1 LWKNTILYNKT
12 NTLFY
17 EYFTKK
23 KNSLGFLKQP
33 KDTKVV
39 VAMSGG
45 VDSST
50 VAGLMKK
57 EGYNVVG
64 ITLKLYDDA
73 KTSKETR
80 QCCAGQDILDAKRVS
95 QQLNI
100 DHKILYYQKKFKKD
114 VIDSFIDSYVDG
126 ETPIPCVKCNQTV
139 KFRDLY
145 IYAQELNADA
155 LVTGHY
161 VNRIQ
166 NNGNAEM
173 YRAKDLSRDQS
184 YFLFSTTQE
193 QLNFLRFPLGVL
205 DKKETRK
212 IASKLNLNV
221 ADKPDSQDICFV
233 PNGNYVSVIKK
244 YRPKSFKEGDIL
256 DTKGNVIGKHEGII
270 NFTIGQRKG
279 IGIANEEPL
288 YVVDILAKENKVV
301 VGNRESLF
309 IKKIYLKDINLLD
322 NIENYRDNLFI
333 KVRSTG
339 RLIKSKIIV
348 DKTKAEVNLSEE
360 EAGISPGQACV
371 FYSINKFGDKVLGGG
386 WITKTINKYLPTVL
400 N

>member
-1 LWKNTILYNKT
+1 MNISVQKT
-12 NTLFY
+12 NSIGLL
-17 EYFTKK
+17 KK
-23 KNSLGFLKQP
+23 P
-33 KDTKVV
+33 RDTNVV

-57 EGYNVVG
+57 EGYNVIG

-73 KTSKETR
+73 KFSKESR

-114 VIDSFIDSYVDG
+114 VIDSFIDSYSIG
-126 ETPIPCVKCNQTV
+126 ETPIPCVQCNQSV

-145 IYAQELNADA
+145 SYARELNADA

-166 NNGNAEM
+166 KNGNAEM
-173 YRAKDLSRDQS
+173 YRAADLKRDQS
-184 YFLFSTTQE
+184 YFLFNTTQE
-193 QLNFLRFPLGVL
+193 QLNFLRFPLG
-205 DKKETRK
+205 DIKKEETRK
-212 IASKLNLNV
+212 IALELNLNV

-233 PNGNYVSVIKK
+233 PNGDYASVIRK
-244 YRPKSFKEGDIL
+244 YKPESFKRGDIL
-256 DTKGNVIGKHEGII
+256 NVERKIIGQHEGII

-279 IGIANEEPL
+279 IGIAYKEPL
-288 YVVDILAKENKVV
+288 YVVDINAEKNEVI
-301 VGNRESLF
+301 VGNREALS
-309 IKKIYLKDINLLD
+309 IKKIYLKSLNLLSD
-322 NIENYRDNLFI
+322 VRKLNGNLFV

-339 RLIKSKIIV
+339 KLIKAKV
-348 DKTKAEVNLSEE
+348 TLNENGAEVNLEE
-360 EAGISPGQACV
+360 KEFGISPGQACV
-371 FYSINKFGDKVLGGG
+371 FYSQNQFGDKVLGGG
-386 WITKTINKYLPTVL
+386 WIAKTINNYLST
-400 N
+400 

>member
-1 LWKNTILYNKT
+1 MNNSAKRT
-12 NTLFY
+12 
-17 EYFTKK
+17 
-23 KNSLGFLKQP
+23 NSLGILKQP

-57 EGYNVVG
+57 EGYKVVG

-73 KTSKETR
+73 KFSKESR

-114 VIDSFIDSYVDG
+114 VIDSFVDSYIAG

-145 IYAQELNADA
+145 AYAQELNADA

-173 YRAKDLSRDQS
+173 YRAADLTRDQS
-184 YFLFSTTQE
+184 YFLFTTTQE
-193 QLNFLRFPLGVL
+193 QLNFLRFPLGVMN
-205 DKKETRK
+205 KKETRK
-212 IASKLNLNV
+212 IASELNLNV

-233 PNGNYVSVIKK
+233 PNGDYASVIKK
-244 YRPKSFKEGDIL
+244 YTPESFKKGDIL

-279 IGIANEEPL
+279 IGISHKEPL
-288 YVVDILAKENKVV
+288 YVVDIIAKANKVI
-301 VGNRESLF
+301 VGNKRALS
-309 IKKIYLKDINLLD
+309 IKKIYLKNINLLSD
-322 NIENYRDNLFI
+322 IENHKGSLFI

-339 RLIKSKIIV
+339 RLINAKITIN
-348 DKTKAEVNLSEE
+348 KTEAEVNLSEDE
-360 EAGISPGQACV
+360 IGISPGQACV

-386 WITKTINKYLPTVL
+386 WITSTVNKYLST
-400 N
+400 

>member
-1 LWKNTILYNKT
+1 MNNVAKKT
-12 NTLFY
+12 
-17 EYFTKK
+17 
-23 KNSLGFLKQP
+23 NSLGFLKHP

-73 KTSKETR
+73 KSSKKSK

-95 QQLNI
+95 RQLNI
-100 DHKILYYQKKFKKD
+100 DHKILYYQKRFKKD
-114 VIDSFIDSYVDG
+114 VIDSFVDSYLVG

-145 IYAQELNADA
+145 AYARELNADA

-173 YRAKDLSRDQS
+173 YRAADLTRDQS
-184 YFLFSTTQE
+184 YFLFTTTQE

-205 DKKETRK
+205 NKEETRK
-212 IASKLNLNV
+212 IASELNLNV

-233 PNGNYVSVIKK
+233 PNGNYASVINK
-244 YRPKSFKEGDIL
+244 YKPESFKEGDIL
-256 DTKGNVIGKHEGII
+256 DTKGKVIGKHEGII

-279 IGIANEEPL
+279 IGISHKEPL
-288 YVVDILAKENKVV
+288 YVVNIIAKENKVI
-301 VGNRESLF
+301 VGNREALSV
-309 IKKIYLKDINLLD
+309 KKIYLKDINFLSD
-322 NIENYRDNLFI
+322 IENHSDGLFI

-339 RLIKSKIIV
+339 KLIKAKVIL
-348 DKTKAEVNLSEE
+348 DKTKTEVNLEE
-360 EAGISPGQACV
+360 NEIGISPGQACV
-371 FYSINKFGDKVLGGG
+371 FYSKNRFGDKVLGGG
-386 WITKTINKYLPTVL
+386 WISKTVNNYLST
-400 N
+400 

>member
-1 LWKNTILYNKT
+1 MNILAKKT
-12 NTLFY
+12 
-17 EYFTKK
+17 
-23 KNSLGFLKQP
+23 NSLGFLKQP

-64 ITLKLYDDA
+64 VTLKLYNDA
-73 KTSKETR
+73 KSSKESR

-100 DHKILYYQKKFKKD
+100 DHKILYYQKKFRKD
-114 VIDSFIDSYVDG
+114 VIDTFIDSYIAG

-145 IYAQELNADA
+145 AYAQELKADA

-166 NNGNAEM
+166 NNGHAEM
-173 YRAKDLSRDQS
+173 YRATDLKKDQS
-184 YFLFSTTQE
+184 YFLFTTTQE
-193 QLNFLRFPLGVL
+193 QLNFLRFPLGSMN
-205 DKKETRK
+205 KKETRK
-212 IASKLNLNV
+212 IALEFNLNV
-221 ADKPDSQDICFV
+221 ADKPESQDICFV
-233 PNGNYVSVIKK
+233 PNGDYASVIKK
-244 YRPKSFKEGDIL
+244 YTPESFKKGDIL
-256 DTKGNVIGKHEGII
+256 DTKGNVIGKHDGII

-279 IGIANEEPL
+279 IGISHEEPL
-288 YVVDILAKENKVV
+288 YVVNIIAKENKVI
-301 VGNRESLF
+301 VGNREALS
-309 IKKIYLKDINLLD
+309 IKKIYLKDINLLS
-322 NIENYRDNLFI
+322 NIENYKDSLFI

-339 RLIKSKIIV
+339 RLIKAKITM
-348 DKTKAEVNLSEE
+348 DKTEAEVNLIEDE
-360 EAGISPGQACV
+360 KGISPGQACV
-371 FYSINKFGDKVLGGG
+371 FYSLNKFGDKVLGGG
-386 WITKTINKYLPTVL
+386 WITRTVNKYLST
-400 N
+400 

>member
-1 LWKNTILYNKT
+1 MNIIAKKT
-12 NTLFY
+12 
-17 EYFTKK
+17 
-23 KNSLGFLKQP
+23 NSLGFLKQP

-57 EGYNVVG
+57 EGYNVIG

-73 KTSKETR
+73 KSSKKSK

-114 VIDSFIDSYVDG
+114 VIDSFVGSYLVG

-139 KFRDLY
+139 KFRDLHA
-145 IYAQELNADA
+145 YAQELNADA

-166 NNGNAEM
+166 NNGSAEM
-173 YRAKDLSRDQS
+173 YRAADLTRDQS
-184 YFLFSTTQE
+184 YFLFTTTQE
-193 QLNFLRFPLGVL
+193 QLNFLRFPLGVMY
-205 DKKETRK
+205 KKDTRK
-212 IASKLNLNV
+212 IASELNLNV

-233 PNGNYVSVIKK
+233 PNGNYASVIKK
-244 YRPKSFKEGDIL
+244 YRPESFKEGDIL
-256 DTKGNVIGKHEGII
+256 DTKGKVIGKHEGII

-279 IGIANEEPL
+279 IGISHEEPL
-288 YVVDILAKENKVV
+288 YVVNIIAKENKVI
-301 VGNRESLF
+301 VGNREALS
-309 IKKIYLKDINLLD
+309 IKKIYLKDINLLSD
-322 NIENYRDNLFI
+322 IENHSNGLFI

-339 RLIKSKIIV
+339 KLIKAKITLN
-348 DKTKAEVNLSEE
+348 KTEAEVNLDEDE
-360 EAGISPGQACV
+360 IGISPGQACV

-386 WITKTINKYLPTVL
+386 WITRTVNKYLST
-400 N
+400 

>member
-1 LWKNTILYNKT
+1 MNISVKKT
-12 NTLFY
+12 
-17 EYFTKK
+17 
-23 KNSLGFLKQP
+23 NSLGLLKQP

-73 KTSKETR
+73 KSSRKSR

-348 DKTKAEVNLSEE
+348 DKTKTEVNLSEE

-371 FYSINKFGDKVLGGG
+371 FYSTNKLGDKVLGGG
-386 WITKTINKYLPTVL
+386 WITSTINEYLSTQL
-400 N
+400 S

>member
-1 LWKNTILYNKT
+1 MNISAKKT
-12 NTLFY
+12 
-17 EYFTKK
+17 
-23 KNSLGFLKQP
+23 NSLGLLKQP

-64 ITLKLYDDA
+64 VTLKLYNDA
-73 KTSKETR
+73 KSSKDSR

-100 DHKILYYQKKFKKD
+100 DHKILYYQKKFRKD
-114 VIDSFIDSYVDG
+114 VIDSFIDSYIAG

-145 IYAQELNADA
+145 AYAKELNADA

-166 NNGNAEM
+166 NNGHAEM
-173 YRAKDLSRDQS
+173 YRATDLKKDQS
-184 YFLFSTTQE
+184 YFLFTTTQE
-193 QLNFLRFPLGVL
+193 QLNFLRFPLGSMN
-205 DKKETRK
+205 KKETRK
-212 IASKLNLNV
+212 IALEFNLNV
-221 ADKPDSQDICFV
+221 ADKPESQDICFV
-233 PNGNYVSVIKK
+233 PNGDYASVIKK
-244 YRPKSFKEGDIL
+244 YTPESFKKGDIL
-256 DTKGNVIGKHEGII
+256 DTKGNVIGKHDGII

-279 IGIANEEPL
+279 IGISHEEPL
-288 YVVDILAKENKVV
+288 YVVNIIAKENKVI
-301 VGNRESLF
+301 VGNREALS
-309 IKKIYLKDINLLD
+309 IKKIYLKDINLLS
-322 NIENYRDNLFI
+322 NIENYKDSLFI

-339 RLIKSKIIV
+339 RLIKAKITM
-348 DKTKAEVNLSEE
+348 DKTEAEVNLIEDE
-360 EAGISPGQACV
+360 KGISPGQACV
-371 FYSINKFGDKVLGGG
+371 FYSLNKFGDKVLGGG
-386 WITKTINKYLPTVL
+386 WITRTVNKYLST
-400 N
+400 

>member
-1 LWKNTILYNKT
+1 MNAILKQVS
-12 NTLFY
+12 
-17 EYFTKK
+17 
-23 KNSLGFLKQP
+23 SLGFLKKP

-73 KTSKETR
+73 KVSKQAK

-100 DHKILYYQKKFKKD
+100 DHKILYYQKKFKKE
-114 VIDSFIDSYVDG
+114 VIDSFIDSYTSG
-126 ETPIPCVKCNQTV
+126 ETPIPCVQCNQTV

-145 IYAQELNADA
+145 TYAKELKADT

-161 VNRIQ
+161 VSRIQ
-166 NNGNAEM
+166 KNGNAEM
-173 YRAKDLSRDQS
+173 YRAADLSRDQS
-184 YFLFSTTQE
+184 YFLFTTTQD
-193 QLNFLRFPLGVL
+193 QLNYLRFPLGKII
-205 DKKETRK
+205 KKETRE
-212 IASKLNLNV
+212 IALELKLNV

-233 PNGNYVSVIKK
+233 PNGDYASVIKK
-244 YRPKSFKEGDIL
+244 YKPLSFKEGNIL
-256 DTKGNVIGKHEGII
+256 DLEGNIIGKHDGII

-279 IGIANEEPL
+279 IKIAHKEPL
-288 YVVDILAKENKVV
+288 YVVNIKAKENQII
-301 VGNRESLF
+301 VGNREALA
-309 IKKIYLKDINLLD
+309 IKKIYLKNMNLLS
-322 NIENYRDNLFI
+322 NLEKYNENLFI

-339 RLIKSKIIV
+339 RLIKASAIIKG
-348 DKTKAEVNLSEE
+348 DQAEVDLKEYE
-360 EAGISPGQACV
+360 TGISPGQACV
-371 FYSINKFGDKVLGGG
+371 FYSKNKIGDKVLGGG
-386 WITKTINKYLPTVL
+386 WITSTVNK
-400 N
+400 

>member
-1 LWKNTILYNKT
+1 MNNVAKKT
-12 NTLFY
+12 
-17 EYFTKK
+17 
-23 KNSLGFLKQP
+23 NSLGFLKHP

-73 KTSKETR
+73 KSSKKSK

-95 QQLNI
+95 RQLNI
-100 DHKILYYQKKFKKD
+100 DHKILYYQKRFKKD
-114 VIDSFIDSYVDG
+114 VIDSFVDSYLVG

-145 IYAQELNADA
+145 AYAKELNADA

-173 YRAKDLSRDQS
+173 YRAVDLTRDQS
-184 YFLFSTTQE
+184 YFLFTTTQE

-205 DKKETRK
+205 NKEETRK
-212 IASKLNLNV
+212 IASELNLNV

-233 PNGNYVSVIKK
+233 PNGNYASVINK
-244 YRPKSFKEGDIL
+244 YKPESFKEGDIL
-256 DTKGNVIGKHEGII
+256 DTKGKVIGKHEGII

-279 IGIANEEPL
+279 IGISHKEPL
-288 YVVDILAKENKVV
+288 YVVNIIAKENKVI
-301 VGNRESLF
+301 VGNREALSV
-309 IKKIYLKDINLLD
+309 KKIYLKDINFLSD
-322 NIENYRDNLFI
+322 IENHSDGLFI

-339 RLIKSKIIV
+339 KLIKAKV
-348 DKTKAEVNLSEE
+348 NLDKTKTEVNLEE
-360 EAGISPGQACV
+360 NEIGISPGQACV
-371 FYSINKFGDKVLGGG
+371 FYSKNRFGDKVLGGG
-386 WITKTINKYLPTVL
+386 WITRTVNKYLST
-400 N
+400 

>member
-1 LWKNTILYNKT
+1 MNIKS
-12 NTLFY
+12 
-17 EYFTKK
+17 KK
-23 KNSLGFLKQP
+23 FNSLGLLKRP

-57 EGYNVVG
+57 DGYDVIG

-73 KTSKETR
+73 KSSKESR

-114 VIDSFIDSYVDG
+114 VIDSFIDSYVAG
-126 ETPIPCVKCNQTV
+126 ETPIPCVQCNQTV

-145 IYAQELNADA
+145 SYALEMKADA
-155 LVTGHY
+155 LITGHY
-161 VNRIQ
+161 VNRIKK
-166 NNGNAEM
+166 NGNAEM
-173 YRAKDLSRDQS
+173 YRAIDLTRDQS

-193 QLNFLRFPLGVL
+193 QLNFLRFPLGQMQ
-205 DKKETRK
+205 KKETRK
-212 IASKLNLNV
+212 IASELKLNV

-233 PNGNYVSVIKK
+233 PNGNYASVIKK
-244 YRPKSFKEGDIL
+244 FRPESFQKGNIL
-256 DTKGNVIGKHEGII
+256 DIEGNIVGKHDGII

-279 IGIANEEPL
+279 IGIAYKEPL
-288 YVVDILAKENKVV
+288 YVININAKTNEVI
-301 VGNRESLF
+301 VGNRVALA
-309 IKKIYLKDINLLD
+309 IKKIYLKNLNLLSD
-322 NIENYRDNLFI
+322 VEEYNNNLFI

-339 RLIKSKIIV
+339 RLVKAKV
-348 DKTKAEVNLSEE
+348 NLNDTGAEVNLDELE
-360 EAGISPGQACV
+360 TGISPGQACV
-371 FYSINKFGDKVLGGG
+371 FYSKNQFGDKVLGGG
-386 WITKTINKYLPTVL
+386 WIVKTENNYLST
-400 N
+400 

>member
-1 LWKNTILYNKT
+1 MNISA
-12 NTLFY
+12 
-17 EYFTKK
+17 KK
-23 KNSLGFLKQP
+23 ANSLGFSKKP

-73 KTSKETR
+73 KSSIKSR

-100 DHKILYYQKKFKKD
+100 DHKILYYQKRFRKD
-114 VIDSFIDSYVDG
+114 VIDSFVDSYVAG

-145 IYAQELNADA
+145 AYAQKFNADA

-173 YRAKDLSRDQS
+173 YRAADLTKDQS
-184 YFLFSTTQE
+184 YFLFTTTQE
-193 QLNFLRFPLGVL
+193 QLNFLRFPLGAMN
-205 DKKETRK
+205 KKETRK
-212 IASKLNLNV
+212 IASEFNLNV

-233 PNGNYVSVIKK
+233 PNGDYASVIKK
-244 YRPKSFKEGDIL
+244 YTPESFKKGNIL
-256 DTKGNVIGKHEGII
+256 DMKGNVIGKHDGII

-279 IGIANEEPL
+279 IGISHKEPL
-288 YVVDILAKENKVV
+288 YVVNIIAKENKVI
-301 VGNRESLF
+301 VGNKEALS
-309 IKKIYLKDINLLD
+309 IKKIYLKDVNLLSD
-322 NIENYRDNLFI
+322 IENHKDSLFI

-339 RLIKSKIIV
+339 RLIKAKITMN
-348 DKTKAEVNLSEE
+348 KTKAEVHLNEDE
-360 EAGISPGQACV
+360 IGISPGQACV

-386 WITKTINKYLPTVL
+386 WITRTINKYLST
-400 N
+400 

>member
-1 LWKNTILYNKT
+1 MNNIAKKT
-12 NTLFY
+12 
-17 EYFTKK
+17 
-23 KNSLGFLKQP
+23 NSLGFLKHP

-73 KTSKETR
+73 KSSKKSK

-95 QQLNI
+95 RQLNI
-100 DHKILYYQKKFKKD
+100 DHKILYYQKRFKKD
-114 VIDSFIDSYVDG
+114 VIDSFVDSYLVG

-145 IYAQELNADA
+145 AYAKELNADA

-173 YRAKDLSRDQS
+173 YRAVDLTRDQS
-184 YFLFSTTQE
+184 YFLFTTTQE

-205 DKKETRK
+205 NKEETRK
-212 IASKLNLNV
+212 IASELNLNV

-233 PNGNYVSVIKK
+233 PNGNYASVINK
-244 YRPKSFKEGDIL
+244 YKPESFKEGDIL
-256 DTKGNVIGKHEGII
+256 DTKGKVIGKHEGII

-279 IGIANEEPL
+279 IGISHKEPL
-288 YVVDILAKENKVV
+288 YVVNIIAKENKVI
-301 VGNRESLF
+301 VGNREALS
-309 IKKIYLKDINLLD
+309 IKKIYLKDINFLSD
-322 NIENYRDNLFI
+322 IENHSDGLFI

-339 RLIKSKIIV
+339 KLIKAKV
-348 DKTKAEVNLSEE
+348 NLDKTKTEVNLEE
-360 EAGISPGQACV
+360 NEIGISPGQACV
-371 FYSINKFGDKVLGGG
+371 FYSKNRFGDKVLGGG
-386 WITKTINKYLPTVL
+386 WISKTVNNYLST
-400 N
+400 